1 MDGSPTQVK
10 FVILEVLKGR
20 LPSST
25 IEFNGVLTDRDDPND
40 RPVPY
45 DSVRPGGHGAC
56 VALNYRTGAEYLLLL
71 RRGEDPAWAHPNALT
86 PYWVPLG
93 PTNEQL
99 FDGACDPLVRLGQ
112 SRTAAA
118 IARPIGRLSRRTAG
132 LSRGAVSAS

>member
-1 MDGSPTQVK
+1 VT

-45 DSVRPGGHGAC
+45 DSVRPGGHGLC
-56 VALNYRTGAEYLLLL
+56 VAFNYRIGAEYLLLL
-71 RRGEDPAWAHPNALT
+71 RQSEYSAQPNQLT
-86 PYWVPLG
+86 PYWVALG

-99 FDGACDPLVRLGQ
+99 FDGVRDPWFVWVMRELQ
-112 SRTAAA
+112 
-118 IARPIGRLSRRTAG
+118 P
-132 LSRGAVSAS
+132 